1 VTVPGWTTTENGEKY
16 PSDMTLPTRE
26 QAVETLHE
34 FLKGEYVLRHSRATE
49 AIMRDLAPRFDA
61 DPELWGLTGLLH
73 DLDLE
78 LIGEDPSR
86 HAKETVHILTERFDY
101 PKAGLDAIL
110 AHNGDILN
118 IPCQTI
124 FDHALTAAESITGM
138 VFAMALILPSK
149 KLSDVKAKSVTK
161 RIKEP
166 RFAANVSRERIGHHD
181 ALGIDRAAFCALA
194 VQSMQAVAGELE

>member
-1 VTVPGWTTTENGEKY
+1 MP
-16 PSDMTLPTRE
+16 LPTRE
-26 QAVETLHE
+26 QAVELLHE

-49 AIMRDLAPRFDA
+49 VIMRDLAPRFSA
-61 DPELWGLTGLLH
+61 DPDLWGITGLLH

-78 LIGEDPSR
+78 LIGEDQTR
-86 HAKETVHILTERFDY
+86 HARETVRILEERFSY
-101 PKAGLDAIL
+101 PREGLDAIL
-110 AHNGDILN
+110 AHNGDILD
-118 IPCQTI
+118 IPCKTQ

-138 VFAMALILPSK
+138 VFAMALILPSR

-181 ALGIDRAAFCALA
+181 DLGIDRGSFCALA
-194 VQSMQAVAGELE
+194 VQSMQAIVSELE